1 MLKFLAQ
8 KRKEATMNR
17 IIILLLGFLIITNTT
32 IAQPSIYLHDL
43 NWQLILWDDFN
54 SFDDTKWIKANFC
67 DHSGADTVRKPYV
80 HRENN
85 VFVANG
91 NLVVRT
97 NSNATNCQTGLPCP
111 STACGRCCPS
121 GWSYNYTGGWVE
133 TMPNYYTKFGY
144 IEAKIKMTS
153 RPGVGYAF
161 WTFRTNEPSHNAAE
175 IDIYETSGKHLS
187 NQFGT
192 HIHFVSGTDPFGIQ
206 HEFSNYSCTDWH
218 TYAVE
223 WDANRI
229 IWYLDGVAIRTLYH
243 QAVDPE
249 GYGIIDPVRTI
260 FSAGVHPKYLAPP
273 YSTAP
278 FEEYMY
284 VDSVQIYQLRCS
296 PVPVTEIL
304 NYDNPQLPNYYDYGV
319 KKSISLS
326 GISSLTFGQK
336 VSLRASDYIELTNGF
351 EVPLGAELYLD
362 INSCGAHVVKK
373 QE

>member
-1 MLKFLAQ
+1 
-8 KRKEATMNR
+8 
-17 IIILLLGFLIITNTT
+17 
-32 IAQPSIYLHDL
+32 
-43 NWQLILWDDFN
+43 
-54 SFDDTKWIKANFC
+54 
-67 DHSGADTVRKPYV
+67 
-80 HRENN
+80 
-85 VFVANG
+85 
-91 NLVVRT
+91 
-97 NSNATNCQTGLPCP
+97 
-111 STACGRCCPS
+111 
-121 GWSYNYTGGWVE
+121 
-133 TMPNYYTKFGY
+133 MPDYYAKFGY
-144 IEAKIKMTS
+144 IEAKIKMTY

-161 WTFRTNEPSHNAAE
+161 WTFRTNGPSNNAAE
-175 IDIYETSGKHLS
+175 IDIVETCTGGFQQARNVFSTCVHTCYDKAPRP
-187 NQFGT
+187 
-192 HIHFVSGTDPFGIQ
+192 DPNCNSKPKPQ
-206 HEFSNYSCTDWH
+206 YHYFSNFDYTDWH

-229 IWYLDGVAIRTLYH
+229 KWYVDGTVFRTSENKNWDNH
-243 QAVDPE
+243 GHSV
-249 GYGIIDPVRTI
+249 IDYVRTI
-260 FSAGVHPKYLAPP
+260 FSVGVHPEYLVPP
-273 YSTAP
+273 NSTAH

-284 VDSVQIYQLRCS
+284 IDSVQIYQLRCS